1 MGSVETAWPKG
12 VWTMIAA
19 SHPDVAAATAAGSMA
34 LANQLARTARIHPDR
49 VALQLAETRRTYAEL
64 DRRVNRLARA
74 LRERGVHAGDR
85 VAVLATNHIETVE
98 AFYAVLRLGAIVVPV
113 NFRLVAGE
121 VAYIVHDC
129 AATLMIVDPATAPLA
144 EAALSEVDC
153 VRSTL
158 CIGDDFEAAL
168 AAEPDDELNIVVPEQ
183 DPAFIMYT
191 SGTTGRPKGAVL
203 THRNL
208 VMAGMLQRIAAG
220 GRCPDGEVVLLG
232 VPMFHIAGMG
242 TALGRLLGG
251 DRVVIYSGA
260 AFDPADVVD
269 LLEREQITTT
279 FFVPS
284 QWQAICAVPGV
295 RQRNLA
301 LSNITWGA
309 SPATPSTLQALA
321 DTFPNAAAFTAFGQ
335 TETCATVCLLRAEDA
350 VRKRGSIGTPIPGI
364 EVRIVDDELRDVKPG
379 EIGEIVYRGPV
390 ITPGYWGKP
399 EATAEAFAG
408 GWFHS
413 GDLCKADEDG
423 FIWVV
428 DRKKDMIISGG
439 ENIYCAE
446 VEAVIDS
453 HPKVA
458 EVAVIGV
465 KHEKW
470 VQTPVAVVTAVDP
483 ADPPTLADVVE
494 HCRDQLA
501 SYKKPTALI
510 VVDSLPRTATG
521 KVQKFEL
528 RKLYAG

>member
-1 MGSVETAWPKG
+1 
-12 VWTMIAA
+12 MIAA
-19 SHPDVAAATAAGSMA
+19 SHPDVAAAAAAGSMA
-34 LANQLARTARIHPDR
+34 LGNQLARAARTFPDR
-49 VALQLAETRRTYAEL
+49 VALQLDEVRRTYTEL
-64 DRRVNRLARA
+64 DGRVNRLARA

-85 VAVLATNHIETVE
+85 VAVLATNHIETAE
-98 AFYAVLRLGAIVVPV
+98 AFYAILRLGAIVVPV
-113 NFRLVAGE
+113 NFRLAPGE
-121 VAYIVHDC
+121 VAYILHDC
-129 AATLMIVDPATAPLA
+129 TAGLLIVDDLTAPLA

-153 VRSTL
+153 PTL
-158 CIGDDFEAAL
+158 RIAAFD
-168 AAEPDDELNIVVPEQ
+168 AVMAGEPDDSLDIVVPEQ

-208 VMAGMLQRIAAG
+208 YMALMLQRIAAG
-220 GRCPDGEVVLLG
+220 GKCPDGEVVLLG

-251 DRVVIYSGA
+251 DRIVIYSGVG
-260 AFDPADVVD
+260 FDPSDVVD
-269 LLEREQITTT
+269 LLEREQVTHT

-295 RQRNLA
+295 KQRNLV

-321 DTFPNAAAFTAFGQ
+321 DTFPDAAAFTAFGQ

-350 VRKRGSIGTPIPGI
+350 VRKRGSVGTPIPGI
-364 EVRIVDDELRDVKPG
+364 EVRIVDDEMRDVKPG
-379 EIGEIVYRGPV
+379 EVGEIVYRGPV

-413 GDLCKADEDG
+413 GDLCRADEDG
-423 FIWVV
+423 FVWVV

-458 EVAVIGV
+458 DVAVIGAR
-465 KHEKW
+465 HEKW
-470 VQTPVAVVTAVDP
+470 VQTPLAVVTAVDP
-483 ADPPTLADVVE
+483 ADPPTLEDVVE
-494 HCRDQLA
+494 HCRERLA
-501 SYKKPTALI
+501 SFKKPTALV

-521 KVQKFEL
+521 KVQKFQL

>member
-1 MGSVETAWPKG
+1 
-12 VWTMIAA
+12 MIAA

-34 LANQLARTARIHPDR
+34 LANQLARAARIFPDR
-49 VALQLAETRRTYAEL
+49 IALQLDDTRRTYTEL

-85 VAVLATNHIETVE
+85 VAVLATNHIETAE
-98 AFYAVLRLGAIVVPV
+98 AFYAILRLGAIVVPI
-113 NFRLVAGE
+113 NFRLTPGE
-121 VAYIVHDC
+121 IAYIVHDC
-129 AATLMIVDPATAPLA
+129 TAGMMIVDDVTAPLA
-144 EAALSEVDC
+144 EAARSEVDC
-153 VRSTL
+153 AQTTL
-158 CIGDDFEAAL
+158 RIGHEFEEAVAI
-168 AAEPDDELNIVVPEQ
+168 EPDDPLDIVVPEQ

-191 SGTTGRPKGAVL
+191 SGTTGLPKGAVL

-208 VMAGMLQRIAAG
+208 YMALMLQRIAAG
-220 GRCPDGEVVLLG
+220 GKCPDGEVVLLG

-251 DRVVIYSGA
+251 DRIVIYSGA
-260 AFDPADVVD
+260 GFEPSEVVD
-269 LLEREQITTT
+269 LLEREQVTHT

-295 RQRNLA
+295 KERNLA
-301 LSNITWGA
+301 LTNITWGA
-309 SPATPSTLQALA
+309 SPASPSTLQALA

-350 VRKRGSIGTPIPGI
+350 VRKRGSVGTPIPGI
-364 EVRIVDDELRDVKPG
+364 EVRIVDDEMRDMKPG
-379 EIGEIVYRGPV
+379 EVGEIVYRGPV

-413 GDLCKADEDG
+413 GDLCRADEDG

-458 EVAVIGV
+458 DVAVIGAV
-465 KHEKW
+465 HEKW

-494 HCRDQLA
+494 HCRDRLA
-501 SYKKPTALI
+501 SFKKPTALV

>member
-1 MGSVETAWPKG
+1 
-12 VWTMIAA
+12 MIAA

-34 LANQLARTARIHPDR
+34 LANQLARTARIFPDR
-49 VALQLAETRRTYAEL
+49 VALQMDDTRRTYTEL

-85 VAVLATNHIETVE
+85 VAVLATNHIETAE
-98 AFYAVLRLGAIVVPV
+98 AFYAILRLGAIAVPI

-121 VAYIVHDC
+121 VAYILHDC
-129 AATLMIVDPATAPLA
+129 TACTLIVDDLTAPLA
-144 EAALSEVDC
+144 EAARSEVDC

-158 CIGDDFEAAL
+158 RIGHEFEEAVAI
-168 AAEPDDELNIVVPEQ
+168 EPDDSLDIVVPEQ

-208 VMAGMLQRIAAG
+208 AFAVMLQRIAAG
-220 GRCPDGEVVLLG
+220 GKCPNGETVLLG

-260 AFDPADVVD
+260 GFDPVEAVD
-269 LLEREQITTT
+269 LLEREQITHT

-295 RQRNLA
+295 KQRDLV

-309 SPATPSTLQALA
+309 SPASPSTLRAMA
-321 DTFPNAAAFTAFGQ
+321 DTFPDASAYTAFGQ

-350 VRKRGSIGTPIPGI
+350 VRKSGSVGTPIPGL
-364 EVRIVDDELRDVKPG
+364 EVRIVDEHMRDVPPG
-379 EIGEIVYRGPV
+379 EVGEIVYRGPV
-390 ITPGYWGKP
+390 VTPGYWGRP

-413 GDLCKADEDG
+413 GDLCRADEDG
-423 FIWVV
+423 FVWVV

-446 VEAVIDS
+446 VEEAIDS

-458 EVAVIGV
+458 DVAVIGAR
-465 KHEKW
+465 HEKW

-494 HCRDQLA
+494 HCRDRLA
-501 SYKKPTALI
+501 SFKKPTALI

-528 RKLYAG
+528 RKRYAG